1 MARMLTQVPLPL
13 LPRDAAEIAPGVGV
27 AAGPDGGGVVWV
39 HGLAT
44 FAWDAGDEAARR
56 LAAVQLVQL
65 KAATQVQ
72 VARAF
77 GVIPVSVWRWAR
89 ALAGGGVA
97 GLVPAI
103 KGPQRASK
111 LTPQVIGR
119 IRELDRQGAGKA
131 AIAAAAGVSESSV
144 RGVLRPARPDAG
156 SATARGPDLADAG
169 SADTDHAGA
178 GAGFADTGSA
188 DTGSA
193 GFAEPEALPVLP
205 DPVPRDAERA
215 LARFGLLGEGA
226 APVFTPGA
234 RYPLAG
240 LLLALPPLAG
250 TGLLDCARQVYGR
263 LRNGFYGLEVML
275 IVLVFMALLREAR
288 AEGATRIPPDALGRV
303 LGLDRAPEVKTIRR
317 KLAGLSAAGKAADLQ
332 LALARHHAA
341 ASPDTL
347 GFLYIDG
354 HTRAYFG
361 KRDIQ
366 KMHVTR
372 LKFPGP
378 ATEETWVTGSAG
390 DPLLVVM
397 AKPSSSLA
405 AQIRDLLP
413 ALRDITGPGAKP
425 ALCFD
430 RGGWSPALFAD
441 ITDAGFDLLTYR
453 KNDTGKDI
461 PGLPGEAFTAA
472 AWAGDDGRPLSYDLA
487 ETTISLTVSEGEHKG
502 RVLEL
507 RQVTRRKPGD
517 TRQVHILTTRPA
529 AALPAAAVI
538 YRMTSRWREEN
549 YFRYGRA
556 HFALDALDSYA
567 VTPEDPGRMVPNPA
581 KKTAAAAVSTA
592 KKDLAQAEAA
602 RQRKLDALR
611 QPAPGTAVVITNQAL
626 ARLDAPIDAARRDLA
641 AAQAAARAIPA
652 KIPLA
657 EHNPDMVKLDTETKL
672 ITHAIRMA
680 ACNAETILARALN
693 SCYARAGDEA
703 YALIRE
709 ALHASGDITIHGST
723 LHIRLDPLSAP
734 RRTRALAAL
743 CEQLTTTTTRY
754 PGTRLVL
761 HYEVKEH
768 PGTT

>member
-1 MARMLTQVPLPL
+1 MARMLTQAPLPL

-27 AAGPDGGGVVWV
+27 VAGPDGGGVVWV

-72 VARAF
+72 VAQAF
-77 GVIPVSVWRWAR
+77 GVIPVSVWRWAK
-89 ALAGGGVA
+89 ALASGGVA

-144 RGVLRPARPDAG
+144 RSVLRPARPAAG
-156 SATARGPDLADAG
+156 SADGVPAGQDPADAG
-169 SADTDHAGA
+169 SADTDGA
-178 GAGFADTGSA
+178 G
-188 DTGSA
+188 A

-240 LLLALPPLAG
+240 LLLALPPLAQS
-250 TGLLDCARQVYGR
+250 GLPACARQVYGR

-275 IVLVFMALLREAR
+275 VVLVFMALLREAR

-317 KLAGLSAAGKAADLQ
+317 KLAELAAAGKAGELQ

-397 AKPSSSLA
+397 AQPSSSLA

-413 ALRDITGPGAKP
+413 ALGDIAGPGAKP

-461 PGLPGEAFTAA
+461 PDLPGEAFTAA

-487 ETTISLTVSEGEHKG
+487 DTTISLTVSEGEHKG

-556 HFALDALDSYA
+556 HFALDALDTYA

-626 ARLDAPIDAARRDLA
+626 ARLDAPVDAARRDLA
-641 AAQAAARAIPA
+641 AAQAAARAVPA

-743 CEQLTTTTTRY
+743 CEQLSATTTRY

>member
-72 VARAF
+72 VAQAF

-119 IRELDRQGAGKA
+119 IREMDRQGAGKA
-131 AIAAAAGVSESSV
+131 VIAAAAGVSESSV
-144 RGVLRPARPDAG
+144 RGVLRPARPAAG
-156 SATARGPDLADAG
+156 GADGAPAGQDPADAG
-169 SADTDHAGA
+169 SADTDLADAGA
-178 GAGFADTGSA
+178 GAGFADT
-188 DTGSA
+188 DSA

-317 KLAGLSAAGKAADLQ
+317 KLAGLAAAGKAADLQ

-487 ETTISLTVSEGEHKG
+487 DTTISLTVSEGEHKG

-556 HFALDALDSYA
+556 HFALDVHDTYA

-626 ARLDAPIDAARRDLA
+626 ARLGAPIDAARRDLA
-641 AAQAAARAIPA
+641 AAQAAARAVPA

-693 SCYARAGDEA
+693 SCYARASDEA

>member
-13 LPRDAAEIAPGVGV
+13 LPHDAAEIAPGVGV
-27 AAGPDGGGVVWV
+27 VAGPDGGAVVWV

-65 KAATQVQ
+65 KAATQMQ
-72 VARAF
+72 VAQAF
-77 GVIPVSVWRWAR
+77 GVIPVSVWRWAK

-97 GLVPAI
+97 ALVPAV

-111 LTPQVIGR
+111 LTPQVIEQ
-119 IRELDRQGAGKA
+119 IRELDRHGAGKA
-131 AIAAAAGVSESSV
+131 AIAAATGVSESSV
-144 RGVLRPARPDAG
+144 RSVLRPARPAAG
-156 SATARGPDLADAG
+156 DVPAG
-169 SADTDHAGA
+169 QDPADTDVAGT
-178 GAGFADTGSA
+178 D
-188 DTGSA
+188 A
-193 GFAEPEALPVLP
+193 GFAEPEPEVLPVLP

-226 APVFTPGA
+226 VPAFTPGA

-250 TGLLDCARQVYGR
+250 TGLLACARQVYGR
-263 LRNGFYGLEVML
+263 FRNGFYGLEVML
-275 IVLVFMALLREAR
+275 VVLVFMALLREAR
-288 AEGATRIPPDALGRV
+288 AEGATRIPPEALGRV

-317 KLAGLSAAGKAADLQ
+317 KLGELAAAGKAADLQ

-341 ASPDTL
+341 ATPDTL

-366 KMHVTR
+366 KMHLAR

-397 AKPSSSLA
+397 AQPSSSLA

-413 ALRDITGPGAKP
+413 ALRDIAGPGARP
-425 ALCFD
+425 VLCFD

-461 PGLPGEAFTAA
+461 PDLPGTAFATARCT
-472 AWAGDDGRPLSYDLA
+472 GDDGREHAYDLA
-487 ETTISLTVSEGEHKG
+487 DTTTDLTISEGEHKG
-502 RVLEL
+502 RVLTL

-556 HFALDALDSYA
+556 HFALDALDTYA
-567 VTPEDPGRMVPNPA
+567 ITAEDPARLVPNPA
-581 KKTAAAAVSTA
+581 KKTAAATVRTA
-592 KKDLAQAEAA
+592 KKTLAAAEAA
-602 RQRKLDALR
+602 RQDKLAALR
-611 QPAPGTAVVITNQAL
+611 SPAPGASVVITNTTL
-626 ARLDAPIDAARRDLA
+626 ARLDAPVTAARRDLD

-652 KIPLA
+652 KIPLS
-657 EHNPDMVKLDTETKL
+657 EHNPAMVKLDTETKL

-680 ACNAETILARALN
+680 ACNTETILARALN
-693 SCYARAGDEA
+693 GRYARAGDEA

-709 ALHASGDITIHGST
+709 ALHASGDIIIHGST

-743 CEQLTTTTTRY
+743 CEQLNTAPATY
-754 PGTRLVL
+754 PGTTLTL
-761 HYEVKEH
+761 HYEVKQH
-768 PGTT
+768 PGTA

>member
-1 MARMLTQVPLPL
+1 MMARMLTQVPLPL

-27 AAGPDGGGVVWV
+27 VAGPDGSGVVWV

-72 VARAF
+72 VAQAF
-77 GVIPVSVWRWAR
+77 GVIPVSVWRWAK

-144 RGVLRPARPDAG
+144 RSVLRPARPAAG
-156 SATARGPDLADAG
+156 GVPAGQDPADAG
-169 SADTDHAGA
+169 SADTDSAG
-178 GAGFADTGSA
+178 
-188 DTGSA
+188 A

-205 DPVPRDAERA
+205 APVPRDAERA

-240 LLLALPPLAG
+240 LLLALPPLAQS
-250 TGLLDCARQVYGR
+250 GLLACARQVYGR

-317 KLAGLSAAGKAADLQ
+317 KLAGLSAAGKAAELQ

-397 AKPSSSLA
+397 ARPSSSLA

-413 ALRDITGPGAKP
+413 ALREIAGAGTRP
-425 ALCFD
+425 VLCFD

-453 KNDTGKDI
+453 KNDAGKDI
-461 PGLPGEAFTAA
+461 PDLPGEAFTAA
-472 AWAGDDGRPLSYDLA
+472 AWAGDDGRTREYDLA
-487 ETTISLTVSEGEHKG
+487 DTTISLTVSEGEHKG

-556 HFALDALDSYA
+556 HFALDALDTYA

-626 ARLDAPIDAARRDLA
+626 ARLDAPVDAARRDLA
-641 AAQAAARAIPA
+641 AAQAAARAVPA

-743 CEQLTTTTTRY
+743 CEQLNTTTTRY

>member
-1 MARMLTQVPLPL
+1 MMARMLTQVPLPL

-27 AAGPDGGGVVWV
+27 VAGPDGGGVVWV

-65 KAATQVQ
+65 SAASQVQ

-97 GLVPAI
+97 GLVPAA

-119 IRELDRQGAGKA
+119 IRELDRHGAGKA
-131 AIAAAAGVSESSV
+131 AIAAATGVSESSV
-144 RGVLRPARPDAG
+144 RSVLRPARPAAG
-156 SATARGPDLADAG
+156 DVPGGDVPAG
-169 SADTDHAGA
+169 QDPAGTDVADTDVAEP
-178 GAGFADTGSA
+178 DS
-188 DTGSA
+188 
-193 GFAEPEALPVLP
+193 AEPEALPVLP

-226 APVFTPGA
+226 APAFTPGA

-250 TGLLDCARQVYGR
+250 TGLLGCARQVYGR
-263 LRNGFYGLEVML
+263 LRNGFYGIEVML
-275 IVLVFMALLREAR
+275 VVLVFMALLREAR
-288 AEGATRIPPDALGRV
+288 AEGATRIPPAALGRV

-317 KLAGLSAAGKAADLQ
+317 KLGELAAAGKAAELQ

-341 ASPDTL
+341 ASPGTL

-366 KMHVTR
+366 KMHLAR

-397 AKPSSSLA
+397 AQPSSSLA

-413 ALRDITGPGAKP
+413 ALRDITGPAARP
-425 ALCFD
+425 VLCFD

-453 KNDTGKDI
+453 KNDTGTDI
-461 PGLPGEAFTAA
+461 PDLPGTAFATASCT
-472 AWAGDDGRPLSYDLA
+472 GDDSREHAYDLA
-487 ETTISLTVSEGEHKG
+487 DTAVSLTVSEGEHKG

-507 RQVTRRKPGD
+507 RQVTRRKPGG

-529 AALPAAAVI
+529 ADLPAAAVI

-556 HFALDALDSYA
+556 HFSLDALDTYA
-567 VTPEDPGRMVPNPA
+567 ITAEDPARMVPNPA
-581 KKTAAAAVSTA
+581 KKTAAAAVKTA
-592 KKDLAQAEAA
+592 KKTLASAQTAREANLA
-602 RQRKLDALR
+602 ALR
-611 QPAPGTAVVITNQAL
+611 SPAPGTAVVITNQAL
-626 ARLDAPIDAARRDLA
+626 ARLGAPVDAARRDLA
-641 AAQAAARAIPA
+641 AAQAAAKAIPA

-680 ACNAETILARALN
+680 ACNTETLLARALN
-693 SCYARAGDEA
+693 GRYARAGDEA

-709 ALHASGDITIHGST
+709 ALHASGDITIHDST

-743 CEQLTTTTTRY
+743 CEQLNTTRATY
-754 PGTRLVL
+754 PGTTLTL
-761 HYEVKEH
+761 HYDVKEH
-768 PGTT
+768 HTTT

>member
-27 AAGPDGGGVVWV
+27 VTGPDGSGVVWV

-44 FAWDAGDEAARR
+44 FAWDAEDEAARR

-72 VARAF
+72 VAQAF
-77 GVIPVSVWRWAR
+77 GVIPVSVWRWAK

-144 RGVLRPARPDAG
+144 RSVLRPARPAAG
-156 SATARGPDLADAG
+156 SADGVPAGQDPADAG
-169 SADTDHAGA
+169 SADTDLAGTDA
-178 GAGFADTGSA
+178 DASFADA
-188 DTGSA
+188 DTDSAGA

-317 KLAGLSAAGKAADLQ
+317 KLAGLAAAGKAADLQ

-378 ATEETWVTGSAG
+378 ATEE
-390 DPLLVVM
+390 
-397 AKPSSSLA
+397 
-405 AQIRDLLP
+405 
-413 ALRDITGPGAKP
+413 PG
-425 ALCFD
+425 
-430 RGGWSPALFAD
+430 SPA
-441 ITDAGFDLLTYR
+441 
-453 KNDTGKDI
+453 
-461 PGLPGEAFTAA
+461 
-472 AWAGDDGRPLSYDLA
+472 
-487 ETTISLTVSEGEHKG
+487 
-502 RVLEL
+502 
-507 RQVTRRKPGD
+507 
-517 TRQVHILTTRPA
+517 
-529 AALPAAAVI
+529 
-538 YRMTSRWREEN
+538 
-549 YFRYGRA
+549 
-556 HFALDALDSYA
+556 
-567 VTPEDPGRMVPNPA
+567 
-581 KKTAAAAVSTA
+581 
-592 KKDLAQAEAA
+592 
-602 RQRKLDALR
+602 
-611 QPAPGTAVVITNQAL
+611 APGT
-626 ARLDAPIDAARRDLA
+626 R
-641 AAQAAARAIPA
+641 
-652 KIPLA
+652 
-657 EHNPDMVKLDTETKL
+657 
-672 ITHAIRMA
+672 
-680 ACNAETILARALN
+680 CW
-693 SCYARAGDEA
+693 S
-703 YALIRE
+703 
-709 ALHASGDITIHGST
+709 
-723 LHIRLDPLSAP
+723 
-734 RRTRALAAL
+734 
-743 CEQLTTTTTRY
+743 
-754 PGTRLVL
+754 
-761 HYEVKEH
+761 
-768 PGTT
+768 

>member
-13 LPRDAAEIAPGVGV
+13 LPHDAAEIAPGVGV
-27 AAGPDGGGVVWV
+27 VAGPDGAGVVWV

-56 LAAVQLVQL
+56 LAAVQLVLL

-72 VARAF
+72 VAQAF
-77 GVIPVSVWRWAR
+77 GVIPVSVWRWAK

-97 GLVPAI
+97 GLVPAV

-111 LTPQVIGR
+111 LTPRVVAR
-119 IRELDRQGAGKA
+119 IRELDRHGAGKA

-144 RGVLRPARPDAG
+144 RSVLRPARPAADGVPAG
-156 SATARGPDLADAG
+156 QDLADTSG
-169 SADTDHAGA
+169 SADTD
-178 GAGFADTGSA
+178 SA
-188 DTGSA
+188 DTDSADTELAGTDAGA
-193 GFAEPEALPVLP
+193 GFAEPEVLPVLP
-205 DPVPRDAERA
+205 DPVPRDGERA

-226 APVFTPGA
+226 APVFTAGA

-240 LLLALPPLAG
+240 LLLALPPLAES
-250 TGLLDCARQVYGR
+250 GLLDCARQVYGR
-263 LRNGFYGLEVML
+263 LRDGFYSLEVML
-275 IVLVFMALLREAR
+275 VVLVFMALLREAR
-288 AEGATRIPPDALGRV
+288 AEGATRIPPAALGRV

-317 KLAGLSAAGKAADLQ
+317 KLGELAAAGKAVDLQ

-341 ASPDTL
+341 ATPDAL

-397 AKPSSSLA
+397 AQPSSSLA
-405 AQIRDLLP
+405 AQIRGLLP
-413 ALRDITGPGAKP
+413 ALREITGPGRKAT
-425 ALCFD
+425 LCFD

-453 KNDTGKDI
+453 KNDAGTAI
-461 PGLPGEAFTAA
+461 PDLPGTAFATASC
-472 AWAGDDGRPLSYDLA
+472 AGDDGRPRSYDLA
-487 ETTISLTVSEGEHKG
+487 DTTTDLAISEGEHKG
-502 RVLEL
+502 RVLSL

-517 TRQVHILTTRPA
+517 TRQVHILTTREPGD
-529 AALPAAAVI
+529 LPAAAVI

-549 YFRYGRA
+549 YFRYGRT

-567 VTPEDPGRMVPNPA
+567 VTPDDPGRMIPNPA
-581 KKTAAAAVSTA
+581 KKTAAAAVKAA
-592 KKDLAQAEAA
+592 KKTLAGAGAGREE
-602 RQRKLDALR
+602 KLAALR
-611 QPAPGTAVVITNQAL
+611 SPAPGQAVIITNQML
-626 ARLDAPIDAARRDLA
+626 ARLEAPVAAARRDLKT
-641 AAQAAARAIPA
+641 AQAAARAVPA
-652 KIPLA
+652 KIPLS
-657 EHNPDMVKLDTETKL
+657 EHNPAMVKLDTETKL

-680 ACNAETILARALN
+680 ACNTETILARALN
-693 SCYARAGDEA
+693 GCYARAGDEA

-709 ALHASGDITIHGST
+709 ALHASGDITIRGSV

-734 RRTRALAAL
+734 RRTSALAAL
-743 CEQLTTTTTRY
+743 CQQLNTTPACY
-754 PGTRLVL
+754 PGTTLTL